1 MEFLTGKHLDRR
13 TFVKGMGTSV
23 ALPLLD
29 AMVPAG
35 KVWRNPTDDPQFTRF
50 VAVEES
56 MGSAGGSDWGEARIS
71 SRQLVSEGISSSM
84 RTAR

>member
-56 MGSAGGSDWGEARIS
+56 MGSAGGSDWGEARNLFS
-71 SRQLVSEGISSSM
+71 PAGVGRYF
-84 RTAR
+84 

>member
-35 KVWRNPTDDPQFTRF
+35 RGWRNPTDETQFTRF

-56 MGSAGGSDWGEARIS
+56 MGASCRLSVAKRLASSACA
-71 SRQLVSEGISSSM
+71 
-84 RTAR
+84 